1 MNVIEARRATV
12 FREVLGVVTFAV
24 LCSVIFGY
32 LWVNSGGR
40 VPLKSSGYEVTASVP
55 RVGNLVYFSDVMM
68 AGVKVGK
75 VTEVKPDG
83 DRALVRFRLDEDVAP
98 LHDGA
103 TLQIGAK
110 SLVEESYLE
119 VTDGEGSTVE
129 AGSRLRAGSAEGPVQ
144 LDDVYRSLDTG
155 TREAASELLQSS
167 GAATNGRRGD
177 VEAAAVGLGMAARDG
192 EPVLAALSKQSDE
205 LDDVAR
211 NTALVLA
218 ALGQRREAITSLVDN
233 AATVTE
239 VSAGSADDVRAV
251 VRDIPPTMD
260 AIQASEGE
268 VEQIA
273 GALTPVAKNLHK
285 ASPDLT
291 AALVELPATTRDIR
305 AVLPS
310 LHQVV
315 RRSPTTLN
323 QVPTLSSN
331 VRSMVPEAK
340 RFFSDVN
347 PMLAYMSPYGK
358 EIAMYFANFAATLG
372 TGDAN
377 GAVFRLMVSAS
388 DQSFFGNPANLNI
401 GPLNRLNPMPEAGTL
416 QSPKPFT
423 GKYPRVREE
432 PAPK

>member
-12 FREVLGVVTFAV
+12 SRELLGVVTFTL
-24 LCSVIFGY
+24 LCSMIFGF

-40 VPLKSSGYEVTASVP
+40 VPLKSSGYELTATVP

-75 VTEVKPDG
+75 VTEVTPEG
-83 DRALVRFRLDEDVAP
+83 DHALVRFRLDKDVVP

-103 TLQIGAK
+103 TLQVGAK

-119 VTDGEGSTVE
+119 VTDGDGDEVEG
-129 AGSRLRAGSAEGPVQ
+129 GSRLPAGSAKAPVQ
-144 LDDVYRSLDTG
+144 LDDVYRSLDKG
-155 TREAASELLQSS
+155 TRDAASALLQSS
-167 GAATNGRRGD
+167 GAATNGRQD
-177 VEAAAVGLGMAARDG
+177 EIEAAAVGLGMAGRNG
-192 EPVLAALSKQSDE
+192 EPVLAALSEQSDE

-218 ALGQRREAITSLVDN
+218 ALGKRREAITSLVDN

-239 VSAGSADDVRAV
+239 VTAGSAEDVRSV
-251 VRDIPPTMD
+251 VREVPTTLD
-260 AIQASEGE
+260 AVQASEDD

-273 GALTPVAKNLHK
+273 GALTPVAKNLRT

-291 AALVELPATTRDIR
+291 AALVELPATTRDLR

-315 RRSPTTLN
+315 RRSPTTLDE
-323 QVPTLSSN
+323 VPTLSSD
-331 VRSMVPEAK
+331 VRGMVPEAK
-340 RFFSDVN
+340 RFFADVN
-347 PMLAYMSPYGK
+347 PMLAYLSPYGK
-358 EIAMYFANFAATLG
+358 DIAAYFSNFAATLS

-377 GAVFRLMVSAS
+377 GAAFRLMVGFS
-388 DQSFFGNPANLNI
+388 DQSVFGNPANLNI
-401 GPLNRLNPMPEAGTL
+401 GPLNRLNPIPDAGSL
-416 QSPKPFT
+416 QSPKAHD
-423 GKYPRVREE
+423 GDYPRVREE

>member
-12 FREVLGVVTFAV
+12 SRELLGVVTFAV
-24 LCSVIFGY
+24 LCSVIFGF

-40 VPLKSSGYEVTASVP
+40 VPLKASGYELTASVP

-75 VTEVKPDG
+75 VTEVKPEG
-83 DRALVRFRLDEDVAP
+83 DHALVRFRLDEDVAP
-98 LHDGA
+98 LHGGA
-103 TLQIGAK
+103 TLQVGAK

-119 VTDGEGSTVE
+119 VTDGDGATVD
-129 AGSRLRAGSAEGPVQ
+129 AGSRLPAGSATGPVQ

-155 TREAASELLQSS
+155 TREAASALLQSS
-167 GAATNGRRGD
+167 GAATKGRRD
-177 VEAAAVGLGMAARDG
+177 EIEAAAMGLGMAARDG

-211 NTALVLA
+211 NTALMLA
-218 ALGQRREAITSLVDN
+218 ALGERREAITSLVDN
-233 AATVTE
+233 AATVTK

-251 VRDIPPTMD
+251 VRDVPQTLD
-260 AIQASEGE
+260 AVQASESD

-273 GALTPVAKNLHK
+273 GALTPVAKNLRK

-291 AALVELPATTRDIR
+291 AALVELPATTRDVR

-315 RRSPTTLN
+315 RRSPATLN
-323 QVPTLSSN
+323 QVPTLSGD
-331 VRSMVPEAK
+331 VRSMVPEAE
-340 RFFSDVN
+340 RFFTDVN
-347 PMLAYMSPYGK
+347 PMLAYLSPYGK
-358 EIAMYFANFAATLG
+358 DIAAYFSNFAATLS

-377 GAVFRLMVSAS
+377 GAVFRLMVGFS
-388 DQSFFGNPANLNI
+388 DQTLFGNPANLNI
-401 GPLNRLNPMPEAGTL
+401 GPLNRLNPMPEAGSL
-416 QSPKPFT
+416 QSPQPFN

>member
-12 FREVLGVVTFAV
+12 SRELLGVVTFTA
-24 LCSVIFGY
+24 LCSVIFGF

-40 VPLKSSGYEVTASVP
+40 VPLKASGYELTASVP

-75 VTEVKPDG
+75 VTEVTPEG
-83 DRALVRFRLDEDVAP
+83 DHALVRFRLDEDVVP

-103 TLQIGAK
+103 KLQVGAK

-119 VTDGEGSTVE
+119 VTDGDGAKVE
-129 AGSRLRAGSAEGPVQ
+129 AGSRLPAGSAKAPVQ

-155 TREAASELLQSS
+155 TREAASSLLQSS
-167 GAATNGRRGD
+167 GAATKGRREEI
-177 VEAAAVGLGMAARDG
+177 EAAAVGLGMVGRDG

-211 NTALVLA
+211 NTALMLA

-239 VSAGSADDVRAV
+239 VTAGSADDVRAV
-251 VRDIPPTMD
+251 VRNIPPTLD
-260 AIQASEGE
+260 SVRASEGE

-273 GALTPVAKNLHK
+273 GALTPVAKNLRT

-291 AALVELPATTRDIR
+291 AALVELPATTRDVR

-315 RRSPTTLN
+315 RRSPDTLN
-323 QVPTLSSN
+323 QVPTLSSD
-331 VRSMVPEAK
+331 VRSLIPEAE
-340 RFFSDVN
+340 RFFTDFN

-358 EIAMYFANFAATLG
+358 DIGAYFANWAATFS

-377 GAVFRLMVSAS
+377 GAVFRMMVGYS
-388 DQSFFGNPANLNI
+388 DQTLFGNPFNLNT
-401 GPLNRLNPMPEAGTL
+401 GPLNRLNPIPEAGSL
-416 QSPKPFT
+416 QSPKPFN